1 LLVMQMPNTSL
12 SLREMQVLKQLA
24 LLGAIGEIVDVT
36 SAGIAAALGITQQT
50 ASLQM
55 LRLVEKGFVTRR
67 MRSRRQGIAMTPKG
81 MEALRREYS
90 DYVRMFDSPKR
101 LVMKGIVVSGFGE
114 GKYYMSQPEYKRQ
127 FKERLR
133 FDPFEGTFN
142 LSLPETEVNKLQIL
156 RAAGGMAIEGFKKG
170 GRTFGSS
177 KCFRATLK
185 GLECA
190 VVVPIRTH
198 YSDTLEIICRDNIR
212 NKLRFKDG
220 DRVEIQIML

>member
-1 LLVMQMPNTSL
+1 MLVMPMANTGL

-24 LLGAIGEIVDVT
+24 LMGAIGDTVDVT
-36 SAGIAAALGITQQT
+36 SAGIADMLGITQQT

-55 LRLVEKGFVTRR
+55 LRLVEKGYVTRR
-67 MRSRRQGIAMTPKG
+67 MRSRRQGIAMTSKG
-81 MEALRREYS
+81 VEALRREYS

-101 LVMKGIVVSGFGE
+101 LVMKGIVTSGLGE
-114 GKYYMSQPEYKRQ
+114 GKYYMGQPEYKRQ

-133 FDPFEGTFN
+133 FEPFEGTFN
-142 LSLPETEVNKLQIL
+142 LSLPESENNKLQIL
-156 RAAGGMAIEGFKKG
+156 RDASGIAIDGFKKG
-170 GRTFGSS
+170 RRTFGAS

-190 VVVPIRTH
+190 IVVPIRTH
-198 YSDTLEIICRDNIR
+198 YSDTIEIICKDNIR
-212 NKLRFKDG
+212 NRFRFKDG

>member
-1 LLVMQMPNTSL
+1 MRMANTGL

-24 LLGAIGEIVDVT
+24 LMGAIGDTVDVT
-36 SAGIAAALGITQQT
+36 SAAIADSLGITQQT

-55 LRLVEKGFVTRR
+55 LRLVEKGYVTRR

-81 MEALRREYS
+81 VEALRREYS
-90 DYVRMFDSPKR
+90 DYIRMFDSPKR
-101 LVMKGIVVSGFGE
+101 LSMKGIVTSGLGE

-127 FKERLR
+127 FRERLR
-133 FDPFEGTFN
+133 FEPYEGTFN
-142 LSLPETEVNKLQIL
+142 LSLPESEANKLQIL
-156 RAAGGMAIEGFKKG
+156 REAGGMAIDGFRKG

-177 KCFRATLK
+177 KCFRASLK

-190 VVVPIRTH
+190 VVVPFRTH
-198 YSDTLEIICRDNIR
+198 YSDTLEIICKDNIR

-220 DRVEIQIML
+220 DKVEIQIML